1 MGKRFEKSEEA
12 IERIPLVSVLIPTY
26 NRPGYFEKALCSVL
40 QQTYSNI
47 EIIVG
52 DDSTN
57 DETENVLQKYLCDY
71 SNIIYIKNRST
82 LGQFE
87 NALMLFK
94 EANGEY
100 INFLMDD
107 DIFHMNKI
115 EKMMKYFFNDLD
127 NEIKLVTSHR
137 QVIDDKG
144 KELRHIYSTVRLF
157 EEDTI
162 IEGTELG
169 NSVIVDQKNY
179 IGEPTTVLFRKNDLQ
194 EPYGVFDK
202 RRYLCNVDIAS
213 WLSLLSKG
221 KAVYIAETLSYF
233 RLHPGQQ
240 LNESNK
246 LMDGVEDFSHS
257 IIVGEKYGFLST
269 EKELYKAITNF
280 LDYAKKLVPSSILYT
295 LDYYRKIKR
304 KEINIEKKKQYRNNN
319 SHLPKVSILIPAYN
333 KPHYLE
339 LALKSALNQTYENI
353 EIIISDDST
362 NGEVQAMI
370 QPYLSEY
377 ECIKYVKNKPRL
389 EAENFNK
396 CIELASGDHINFLLD
411 DNLFHP
417 EKIKRMMNCFF
428 RLENISFVT
437 SYRELIDG
445 NGKVLPPSTLNMKIA
460 KETTLFEGK
469 ELGDYMLKNLKNV
482 VGEPTTVLF
491 NRKFLGGDFGCFK
504 GKGYSAINDIA
515 TWLDMMKKGKV
526 VYIEEPLSYFR
537 QHSGENQKQMQFT
550 LKTIEEWIELII
562 DAYNSGFLNREQ
574 DYKECLTH
582 CLENAVLIIKD
593 AVRNSQLNQ
602 IDNEKMEKELNK
614 LVNRIFEEEVCYC
627 QFCNQQFEK
636 FSPWP
641 EHYDFPKYKFEMWNK
656 DTGICSVCDSM
667 DRERLYRVYIE
678 METELLSGNDTMLHI
693 APEAKLRSWFAQYKN
708 ITYVCGD
715 IEPKDPL
722 MQEIDVTR
730 IPYENDTFD
739 VILCGHVLQH
749 VQDDEKA
756 MRELY
761 RVLKTN
767 GWGII
772 QAPIVMNVDSII
784 ENELILTPKLRR
796 LAFGHEEHVRIYNRS
811 GFIQRL
817 MNVGFKVELY
827 NIAEKQGMRSAR
839 KFGLSETNVL
849 YIVRK

>member
-1 MGKRFEKSEEA
+1 MRNRFGKSEEA
-12 IERIPLVSVLIPTY
+12 IDQIPLVSVLIPTY
-26 NRPGYFEKALCSVL
+26 NRPCYFEQALCSVL
-40 QQTYSNI
+40 EQTYSNI
-47 EIIVG
+47 EIIIG

-57 DETENVLQKYLCDY
+57 DETEKVIQKYMCNH

-87 NALMLFK
+87 NALMLFN
-94 EANGEY
+94 ESNGAY

-107 DIFHMNKI
+107 DMFHVDKI
-115 EKMMKYFFNDLD
+115 EKMMKYYVNDLN

-144 KELRHIYSTVRLF
+144 KELRHIYSTIRLF
-157 EEDTI
+157 ENDTI
-162 IEGTELG
+162 LDGTELG
-169 NSVIVDQKNY
+169 NRVIVNQKNY
-179 IGEPTTVLFRKNDLQ
+179 IGEPTTVLFRKSDLK
-194 EPYGVFDK
+194 EAYGMFDN

-233 RLHPGQQ
+233 RLHSGQQ

-246 LMDGVEDFSHS
+246 LMDGLEDFSHS
-257 IIVGEKYGFLST
+257 IIMGEKYGFLST

-280 LDYAKKLVPSSILYT
+280 LDYARKFVPPSTLYT
-295 LDYYRKIKR
+295 LDYYRKIKL

-319 SHLPKVSILIPAYN
+319 SHLPKVSILIPTSN
-333 KPHYLE
+333 KLHYLE

-353 EIIISDDST
+353 EIIISDEST
-362 NGEVQAMI
+362 NGEVHAMI

-377 ECIKYVKNKPRL
+377 ECITYVKNETSL
-389 EAENFNK
+389 EIESFNK
-396 CIELASGDHINFLLD
+396 CIELANGNYINFLLD
-411 DNLFHP
+411 DDLFHP
-417 EKIKRMMNCFF
+417 EKIKKMMNCFF
-428 RLENISFVT
+428 RIENISFVT
-437 SYRELIDG
+437 SYRERIDE
-445 NGKVLPPSTLNMKIA
+445 NGEVLPPSALNMKIA
-460 KETTLFEGK
+460 KETTLFEGE
-469 ELGDYMLKNLKNV
+469 ELGNYMLKSLKNV
-482 VGEPTTVLF
+482 VGGPTTVLF
-491 NRKFLGGDFGCFK
+491 NRKFFGGDFGCFK
-504 GKGYSAINDIA
+504 GKAYSAIYDIA

-537 QHSGENQKQMQFT
+537 QYGGQNQSEMQCK
-550 LKTIEEWIELII
+550 LRAMEEWMELII
-562 DAYNSGFLNREQ
+562 DAYNSGFLNCEQ
-574 DYKECLTH
+574 DYKECLIH
-582 CLENAVLIIKD
+582 CLENTAFLMKD
-593 AVRNSQLNQ
+593 AVKNGQLNQ
-602 IDNEKMEKELNK
+602 IYNEKIDKGLNK
-614 LVNRIFEEEVCYC
+614 LVNRIFEKDVCYC

-641 EHYDFPKYKFEMWNK
+641 AHYDFPKYKFEMWNK
-656 DTGICSVCDSM
+656 DTGICPVCDSM
-667 DRERLYRVYIE
+667 DRERLYREYIE
-678 METELLSGNDTMLHI
+678 METNLLGENATMLHI
-693 APEAKLRSWFAQYKN
+693 APEEKLRGWLGQYKN

-715 IEPKDPL
+715 IEPNDPL
-722 MQEIDVTR
+722 MQEIDVTT

-784 ENELILTPKLRR
+784 ENELIVTPKLRR

-811 GFIQRL
+811 GFIHRL

-839 KFGLSETNVL
+839 KFGLSETDVL
-849 YIVRK
+849 YIVQK